1 MRRKNRRGTLGSI
14 SGPATQKNLKQVAGV
29 TIGLA
34 VATIAQNWLS
44 KRNSNGETV
53 MGLDGD
59 TTSYVVPVAMGIAGL
74 LGGQLIKN
82 DFAKDICTGVAAAGA
97 AGLVNKA
104 TNKAIV
110 TLSGD
115 EMIPGLGDA
124 ETSYEQLP
132 VYSGEPQE
140 AYEVADATV
149 EDGDINAT
157 EQGAETVSGVDD
169 GNFFIA

>member
-1 MRRKNRRGTLGSI
+1 MIIRRKNRGTLGSI

-29 TIGLA
+29 TLGLA
-34 VATIAQNWLS
+34 VATLAQNWLN
-44 KRNSNGETV
+44 KRNVNGETI

-59 TTSYVVPVAMGIAGL
+59 TSGYVVPIAMGIAGV
-74 LGGQLIKN
+74 LGNQLIKN

-104 TNKAIV
+104 TNKTIV
-110 TLSGD
+110 ALSGD

-124 ETSYEQLP
+124 NVTYEQLP
-132 VYSGEPQE
+132 VYSGEPQQ
-140 AYEVADATV
+140 AYEVAEPAV
-149 EDGDINAT
+149 EDGISTTD
-157 EQGAETVSGVDD
+157 QGYETVSGVDD